1 MKTPGRDDSDE
12 VKLYNRSD
20 VEGKKG
26 KNDSQRDKSAKEEIT
41 DKISQMICN
50 GLGGKK
56 NISDVDCCATRLR
69 CTVFESQLVNDD
81 F

>member
-1 MKTPGRDDSDE
+1 MDLKTPGRDDSDE

-41 DKISQMICN
+41 DKIS
-50 GLGGKK
+50 
-56 NISDVDCCATRLR
+56 
-69 CTVFESQLVNDD
+69 
-81 F
+81 